1 MVRGETSTPTK
12 LRVNMMET
20 IKLKLHSQRYQIVL
34 LLFNVVNICLYKELG
49 RVREEGYKGKRE
61 EGRSVDYM

>member
-34 LLFNVVNICLYKELG
+34 LLFNVVNICLYTELG